1 MEPPD
6 LWEKYLEPKFRERA
20 IRIVKDPGDGLE
32 VLMVDNQPL
41 LKGMLAGLG
50 GANQPR
56 QELFI
61 PGRLG
66 YMDGC
71 PSASYLPAERVRLLD
86 QWGVNAG
93 VLFPTVGILWD
104 VEDHELAA
112 AYARA
117 YNNWIN
123 DFASSVRSRV
133 IPIAHIALQDVE
145 SALAELKRCI
155 MLGFKGIF
163 LAPENVGGRRFS
175 HPDFDPIW
183 RECEEAGIPACL
195 HVIVRF
201 NRPPGIIG
209 QFYQPGEF
217 RTVFG
222 FALGGFAQVVP
233 AAMTMVADGLFDR
246 FPRLKVLCVEAGM
259 RLGALYN
266 GQDGSEVRPA
276 RLDLPYPLEAVGLF
290 PAKYLGGRRA
300 GGANDRRGH
309 GSSGRGSRAVGIG
322 FSARRFQ
329 PRSAAPDSKF
339 NRESESGAAAQTAR
353 RKRARRVPGL
363 AHHVCSTANDI
374 YRKVAWPRCRVT
386 RRRKTRHWSRPASR
400 ATSRYQPRAQ
410 FRWRAPRTAIASST
424 SYATHAR
431 TADGVRRASS
441 ACSHSAANSNR
452 IRKLNF
458 VEALGFGAQ
467 F

>member
-1 MEPPD
+1 MSTADSIVIDCDSHVMEPPD
-6 LWEKYLEPKFRERA
+6 LWEKYLEPKFRDRA

-66 YMDGC
+66 YLDGC
-71 PSASYLPAERVRLLD
+71 PPASYLPAERVKLLD

-104 VEDHELAA
+104 VADHELAS

-117 YNNWIN
+117 YNNWLN
-123 DFASSVRSRV
+123 DFAGSIRSRV

-145 SALAELKRCI
+145 AALAELKRCVK
-155 MLGFKGIF
+155 LGFKGIF
-163 LAPENVGGRRFS
+163 LAPENIGGRRFS

-222 FALGGFAQVVP
+222 FALGGLAQVVP

-246 FPRLKVLCVEAGM
+246 FPRLKVLCVEAGCGWAPYIM
-259 RLGALYN
+259 DRMDQKYDLLGWTYPTRLKPSDYFRRNLWVVAEPEERTIGAVMDLL
-266 GQDGSEVRPA
+266 GEDRVLWGSDFPHVDSNLEAPHLIRNAIANLSPA
-276 RLDLPYPLEAVGLF
+276 RQRKLLGENARIVF
-290 PAKYLGGRRA
+290 PA
-300 GGANDRRGH
+300 
-309 GSSGRGSRAVGIG
+309 
-322 FSARRFQ
+322 
-329 PRSAAPDSKF
+329 
-339 NRESESGAAAQTAR
+339 
-353 RKRARRVPGL
+353 
-363 AHHVCSTANDI
+363 
-374 YRKVAWPRCRVT
+374 
-386 RRRKTRHWSRPASR
+386 
-400 ATSRYQPRAQ
+400 
-410 FRWRAPRTAIASST
+410 
-424 SYATHAR
+424 
-431 TADGVRRASS
+431 
-441 ACSHSAANSNR
+441 
-452 IRKLNF
+452 
-458 VEALGFGAQ
+458 
-467 F
+467 